1 MTAQRWEPGDE
12 VVLRYITRQE
22 RPGMSWPARIVE
34 DRDDLLALF
43 IPEGATTKQWRGV
56 RDSMGQP
63 VSRELVDIPWRRDT
77 LRLMYPGADFSIWLS
92 WRRDGSEEGAEG
104 KRVFHGYYIN
114 MEEPYRRTEIGV
126 DTNDHTLD
134 VVVRPDLSWEWKDDD
149 QLTER
154 AANGIYV
161 PAFADHLRQRA
172 RLVLERLDARDNPF
186 DGSWLDWT
194 PDGRWAVP
202 SLPDG
207 WNDLPATLWPDRH
220 SAYGDTP
227 PPLA

>member
-1 MTAQRWEPGDE
+1 MPADRWLPGAE

-22 RPGMSWPARIVE
+22 RPGMSWPARVVE

-56 RDSMGQP
+56 RDGSGEV

-77 LRLMYPGADFSIWLS
+77 LRLMYPDADYSIWLS
-92 WRRDGSEEGAEG
+92 WRREEGE
-104 KRVFHGYYIN
+104 RVFHGYYIN
-114 MEEPYRRTEIGV
+114 MEEPFRRTPIGV

-134 VVVRPDLSWEWKDDD
+134 VVVAPDLTWAWKDDE

-161 PAFADHLRQRA
+161 PAFADRLRERA
-172 RLVLERLDARDNPF
+172 RLVLQLLEARDNPF
-186 DGSWLDWT
+186 DGSWL
-194 PDGRWAVP
+194 RWLPETVWDVP
-202 SLPDG
+202 VLPKG
-207 WNDLPATLWPDRH
+207 WDELPATLWPDRR
-220 SAYGDTP
+220 SAYGDAP
-227 PPLA
+227 PPL